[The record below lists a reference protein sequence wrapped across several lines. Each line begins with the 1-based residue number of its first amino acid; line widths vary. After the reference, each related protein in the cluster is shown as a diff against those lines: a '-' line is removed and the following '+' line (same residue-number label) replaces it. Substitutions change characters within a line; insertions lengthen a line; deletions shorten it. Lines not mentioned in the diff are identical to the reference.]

1 MALPNKVNKIT
12 GVIVINVILA
22 DMRLS
27 NKQFNRTGN
36 KMVKPTN
43 ADKQCSNINA
53 QDLAES

>member
-36 KMVKPTN
+36 KMVKPTY
-43 ADKQCSNINA
+43 ADK
-53 QDLAES
+53 